1 MEVIFVVEDEPDI
14 LNLVSF
20 HLEKSGFRVQ
30 GFQNAKEFM
39 ERLHGEIPDLVV
51 LDLMLPDMDGTEI
64 CRYMR
69 SEDRLSDIPIIMLT
83 ARSGEEDRITGL
95 EIGADD
101 YIVKPF
107 SPRELVARVKA
118 VLRRSGK
125 RGRIRVGEL
134 LVDLDGY
141 QVFVGER
148 KVDLTPTEFK
158 ILRMLVRKRGWV
170 LTREKILDEVWGY
183 DKVVLGRTVDVHI
196 KNLREK
202 LGDAGR
208 FIKSVRGV
216 GYKFE
221 EG

>member
-1 MEVIFVVEDEPDI
+1 M
-14 LNLVSF
+14 
-20 HLEKSGFRVQ
+20 
-30 GFQNAKEFM
+30 
-39 ERLHGEIPDLVV
+39 
-51 LDLMLPDMDGTEI
+51 
-64 CRYMR
+64 
-69 SEDRLSDIPIIMLT
+69 
-83 ARSGEEDRITGL
+83 
-95 EIGADD
+95 
-101 YIVKPF
+101 
-107 SPRELVARVKA
+107 
-118 VLRRSGK
+118 
-125 RGRIRVGEL
+125 GEL